1 MSWTD
6 EYRKAQRAGQKS
18 FRACVAKGMYP
29 YLQVLDDILENS
41 AADTTQALGVKEI
54 PAELFTGT
62 KTDGRKT
69 AFAPNFMPLLD
80 EKTEFA
86 RKWMEL
92 CRAQQEEGIR
102 EPVQAFEFMHRF

>member
-6 EYRKAQRAGQKS
+6 EYRKAQRAGQKC

-69 AFAPNFMPLLD
+69 AFAPNFMPL
-80 EKTEFA
+80 
-86 RKWMEL
+86 
-92 CRAQQEEGIR
+92 
-102 EPVQAFEFMHRF
+102 

>member
-102 EPVQAFEFMHRF
+102 

>member
-54 PAELFTGT
+54 PAE
-62 KTDGRKT
+62 
-69 AFAPNFMPLLD
+69 
-80 EKTEFA
+80 
-86 RKWMEL
+86 
-92 CRAQQEEGIR
+92 
-102 EPVQAFEFMHRF
+102 